1 MAGKKKLTKDHIACL
16 VREVLREEISKSSL
30 DEAPPHTYGH
40 KTRGQRI
47 GQFLTKDLF
56 AKKPDDA
63 TKEKRLEIEQRVRT
77 LYSEIARLLGA
88 VPKKLEDRI
97 IALRD
102 IKEKISQVLIW
113 GDEPLLDLVQEDG
126 NSQEIEE

>member
-16 VREVLREEISKSSL
+16 VREVLREEASKLSL
-30 DEAPPHTYGH
+30 DEAPPHAYGH

-56 AKKPDDA
+56 AKKPEA
-63 TKEKRLEIEQRVRT
+63 AAKEKRLEAEQRVRA
-77 LYSEIARLLGA
+77 LYSEIARALGT
-88 VPKKLEDRI
+88 VPNKLEDRI

-113 GDEPLLDLVQEDG
+113 GDDPLLDLVQEDG
-126 NSQEIEE
+126 DPQEAEE